1 MKISWNSVT
10 RFSQLVAIVLF
21 VLVFL
26 LGFQLGKMY
35 QQKAYENALEAIM
48 KGELK

>member
-1 MKISWNSVT
+1 VT
-10 RFSQLVAIVLF
+10 RLSQLVAIVLF

-35 QQKAYENALEAIM
+35 QQRAFENALNAVME
-48 KGELK
+48 GTL